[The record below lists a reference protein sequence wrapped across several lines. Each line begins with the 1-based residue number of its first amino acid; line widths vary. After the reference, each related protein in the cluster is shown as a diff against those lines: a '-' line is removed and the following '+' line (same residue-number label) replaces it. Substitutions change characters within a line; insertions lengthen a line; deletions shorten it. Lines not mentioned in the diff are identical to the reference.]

1 MIFVDFIMLI
11 VLQRQRKNAI
21 YFNQVIRTMVN
32 ILSANDPLAGP
43 MNEKELKDFLDKKDL
58 LIHIGTVDEKGEP
71 FVTPTIYYF
80 DRDSDKIYLSTQ
92 KNSKK
97 VKNLRRKNTI
107 YFCIDDPT
115 PPYKGVR
122 GRATVKINED
132 INHNITIIKKILM
145 RAVGSLEDPT
155 AKWILND
162 TENGN
167 EAVVE
172 ISPSYYTTWDYSK
185 TP

>member
-1 MIFVDFIMLI
+1 
-11 VLQRQRKNAI
+11 
-21 YFNQVIRTMVN
+21 MVKV
-32 ILSANDPLAGP
+32 LSAKDPLAGP
-43 MNEKELKDFLDKKDL
+43 MTEKESKDFLESKDL

-71 FVTPTIYYF
+71 NVTPAVYYF
-80 DRDSDKIYLSTQ
+80 DRDSDKIYITTQ

-97 VKNLRRKNTI
+97 VNNLRRKNTI

-122 GRATVKINED
+122 GKATVKINDED
-132 INHNITIIKKILM
+132 IDHNLSITKKIMM

-155 AKWILND
+155 AKWLLSD

-167 EAVVE
+167 EVVLE
-172 ISPSYYTTWDYSK
+172 ISPSYYSTWDYSK
-185 TP
+185 TH

>member
-1 MIFVDFIMLI
+1 LQEIIRIM
-11 VLQRQRKNAI
+11 VK
-21 YFNQVIRTMVN
+21 V
-32 ILSANDPLAGP
+32 LSAKDPLAGP
-43 MNEKELKDFLDKKDL
+43 MTEKESKDFLENKDL

-71 FVTPTIYYF
+71 NVTPAVYYF
-80 DRDSDKIYLSTQ
+80 DRDSDKIYITTQ

-97 VKNLRRKNTI
+97 VNNLRRKNTI

-122 GRATVKINED
+122 GKATVKINQD
-132 INHNITIIKKILM
+132 INHNLSITKKIMM
-145 RAVGSLEDPT
+145 RSVGSLEDPT
-155 AKWILND
+155 AKWPLSD

-167 EAVVE
+167 EVILE
-172 ISPSYYTTWDYSK
+172 ISPSYYSTWDYSK

>member
-1 MIFVDFIMLI
+1 MV
-11 VLQRQRKNAI
+11 K
-21 YFNQVIRTMVN
+21 VI
-32 ILSANDPLAGP
+32 SAKDPLAGT
-43 MNEKELKDFLDKKDL
+43 MTEKESKDFLENKDL

-71 FVTPTIYYF
+71 FVTPTGFYF
-80 DRDSDKIYLSTQ
+80 DRDLDKIYITTQ

-97 VKNLRRKNTI
+97 VDNLRRRNTI

-122 GRATVKINED
+122 GKATVKINED
-132 INHNITIIKKILM
+132 INHNLSVTKKLLM
-145 RAVGSLEDPT
+145 RATGSLEDPIS
-155 AKWILND
+155 KWLLSE

-167 EAVVE
+167 EVVLE
-172 ISPSYYTTWDYSK
+172 ISPRYYSTWDYNK

>member
-1 MIFVDFIMLI
+1 
-11 VLQRQRKNAI
+11 
-21 YFNQVIRTMVN
+21 MVKV
-32 ILSANDPLAGP
+32 LSAKDPLAGP
-43 MNEKELKDFLDKKDL
+43 MTEKESKDFLENKDL

-71 FVTPTIYYF
+71 NVTPAVYYF
-80 DRDSDKIYLSTQ
+80 DRDSDKIYITIQ

-97 VKNLRRKNTI
+97 VNNLRRKNTI

-122 GRATVKINED
+122 GKATVKINDED
-132 INHNITIIKKILM
+132 IDHNLSITKKIMM

-155 AKWILND
+155 AKWLLSD

-167 EAVVE
+167 EVVLE
-172 ISPSYYTTWDYSK
+172 ISPSYYSTWDYSK
-185 TP
+185 TH